1 MAMRK
6 GEQHAMAVEAVVQV
20 GTSLGRV
27 LDDAVRRAGGLT
39 LSQHHVL
46 AALRRAGE
54 RGLEPRQIAV
64 AIGSG
69 SAHVTIL
76 LDQLE
81 RMGLVERRAHET
93 DRRRRRVLLTPAGAE
108 TAAATAAAVEVAA
121 TGVMARAVGVDPAQM
136 MAIAAALDEAM
147 GDVGGPARGDAPAT
161 VARRP
166 IPGGR

>member
-1 MAMRK
+1 MVMRK

-20 GTSLGRV
+20 GTALGRV
-27 LDDAVRRAGGLT
+27 LDDAVRRAGGVT
-39 LSQHHVL
+39 LNQHHVL

-81 RMGLVERRAHET
+81 HADLVERRPHET
-93 DRRRRRVLLTPAGAE
+93 DRRRRQVLLTPAGAE
-108 TAAATAAAVEVAA
+108 RVQATSAAVEMAA
-121 TGVMARAVGVDPAQM
+121 QGVMARAVGVDPGQVM
-136 MAIAAALDEAM
+136 GMAAALDEAM
-147 GDVGGPARGDAPAT
+147 GDVGGPARGDAPPA
-161 VARRP
+161 AGRRP

>member
-1 MAMRK
+1 MRK
-6 GEQHAMAVEAVVQV
+6 GEQHAMAAEAVVHV

-39 LSQHHVL
+39 LNQHHVL

-54 RGLEPRQIAV
+54 SGLEPRQIAV

-81 RMGLVERRAHET
+81 RGELVERRPHDT
-93 DRRRRRVLLTPAGAE
+93 DRRRRQVRL
-108 TAAATAAAVEVAA
+108 TAAGRERVRATSDAVELAA
-121 TGVMARAVGVDPAQM
+121 GGVMARAAGVDSAQV

-147 GDVGGPARGDAPAT
+147 GDVGGPVRGDGPT
-161 VARRP
+161 VSARRP

>member
-1 MAMRK
+1 MMMRK
-6 GEQHAMAVEAVVQV
+6 GQQHAMAVEAVVQV

-39 LSQHHVL
+39 LNQHHVL
-46 AALRRAGE
+46 AALERAGE

-81 RMGLVERRAHET
+81 DAGLVERRPHET
-93 DRRRRRVLLTPAGAE
+93 DRRRRQVLLTAAGAE
-108 TAAATAAAVEVAA
+108 RVGATSAAVEMAA
-121 TGVMARAVGVDPAQM
+121 QGVMARAPGLDPATLV
-136 MAIAAALDEAM
+136 AVAGALDEAM
-147 GDVGGPARGDAPAT
+147 GDMGGPARGDAPRA
-161 VARRP
+161 AGRRP